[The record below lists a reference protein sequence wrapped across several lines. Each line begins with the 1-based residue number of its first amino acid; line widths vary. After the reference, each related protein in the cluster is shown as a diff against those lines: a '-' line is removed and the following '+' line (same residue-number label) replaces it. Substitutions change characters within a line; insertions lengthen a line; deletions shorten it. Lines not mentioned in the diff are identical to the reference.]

1 MNDYLMIIGYP
12 IAAVPISSIDYK
24 SRPVGLQVISSA
36 HREDLLIAFMS
47 AFEDSI
53 SKRLLPPP
61 SLRFLRSQK
70 YITSKLCL
78 SRTYVQVSSEESTL
92 FSLF

>member
-1 MNDYLMIIGYP
+1 MIVGYP

-24 SRPVGLQVISSA
+24 SRHVGLQVISSA

-53 SKRLLPPP
+53 SKRQPPTAFLEVSKGYNKQDLL
-61 SLRFLRSQK
+61 
-70 YITSKLCL
+70 
-78 SRTYVQVSSEESTL
+78 
-92 FSLF
+92 